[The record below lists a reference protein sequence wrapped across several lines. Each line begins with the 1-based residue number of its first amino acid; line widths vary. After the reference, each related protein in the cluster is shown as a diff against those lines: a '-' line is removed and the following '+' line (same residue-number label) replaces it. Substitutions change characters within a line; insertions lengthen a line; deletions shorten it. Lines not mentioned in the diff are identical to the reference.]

1 MKKLLKNKENIV
13 ILIVSL
19 VAFITGCFAI
29 GWLKALCIIGI
40 ADVILFLPNF
50 LQTRKKKRTPSKA
63 KPLVN
68 SKPKKKVSKTDQK
81 RKRRK
86 IIKIILIICF
96 SIGILI
102 IAACVAF
109 AAYIVKN
116 APEFNPDNLYRQE
129 SSILYM
135 ADGTIIAK
143 LGAEKR
149 ENITYDELPEIL
161 VDAIVA
167 TEDSRFFQHNGF
179 DLPRFLV
186 ASVKQVLTHS
196 GGGAST
202 LTMQV
207 VKNNF
212 TSTNQTITRKF
223 TDIYMAI
230 FQVEE
235 RYSKKEIIEF
245 YVNSNYLGS
254 GAYGVEQACQTY
266 FGKSAKD
273 INVAEAA
280 LIAGLFQ
287 APDYYD
293 PWRNPEGAEE
303 RRQTVLYLMERHG
316 YITHE
321 EREIASAL
329 TVDKLLYTKPEI
341 ENDDY
346 QAFIDV
352 VVSEVMKDTESEEY
366 PKGKSPYVYPMEI
379 WTTLDAEKQTYL
391 NQITNGEAFQWEND
405 VVEAGIAVVDVN
417 TGALLAVGG
426 DRHRT
431 GELQWVNATMEVRQI
446 GSTSKPL
453 FDYGPGIEYEN
464 WSTGKL
470 FMDEQ
475 YTYSNG
481 TNINNWDRRYNGL
494 LTLRE
499 ALAQSRNIPA
509 LKAFQLN
516 QNSNIKNFTTSLH
529 LNPDID
535 ASGLIHEA
543 HSIGGYNGETPLT
556 MAAAYAAI
564 GNGGYYITPHSY
576 TKIVYRDT
584 NEVTEKQIT
593 KTRVISEETAYILT
607 DLLKSSAQYG
617 LGGQAYI
624 NGAVYGA
631 KTGTSNYPQEVFNTC
646 TGYPADAI
654 NDLWVN
660 GVSPDYAISVWYGY
674 SPRTCDYTSTSYSI
688 GHRRLFQA
696 VGKGIFK
703 VGSNWTK
710 PAGVIE
716 VEIEKETEPIKLA
729 SQYTPAEMRATELFK
744 SGTEPTEVSDR
755 YDTLENVTN
764 LKSTIN
770 KKTLTLTWDA
780 VLPNAINDESIN
792 AWARSIAMSENGINE
807 LINNR
812 KNANSTQLGTVVYEV
827 YSKDDKGELT
837 LIKTTDKTT
846 IDIPVSS
853 KSPTTYVVKT
863 AYTIFKANRSSGA
876 ETKISLNEIETVITA
891 ELSGQKETTLTVG
904 DTYKEPSPAV
914 IVLEDL
920 TNVTDKATVKK
931 VIKDSTGKEVTAI
944 KTDKAET
951 YTITYSI
958 SYKKFTDTLTRKI
971 IIKEKT
977 EEKPST
983 PSNPSQ
989 GTEKPVVKPN
999 EKDS

>member
-68 SKPKKKVSKTDQK
+68 NKSKKKVSKTDKK

-109 AAYIVKN
+109 AAYIVKK
-116 APEFNPDNLYRQE
+116 APEFNPDNLYHQE

-135 ADGTIIAK
+135 ADGTIFAK

-149 ENITYDELPEIL
+149 ENITYDDLPEVL

-207 VKNNF
+207 VKNDF
-212 TSTNQTITRKF
+212 TTKKQTITRKF

-273 INVAEAA
+273 INIAEAA

-293 PWRNPEGAEE
+293 PWRNPERAEE

-329 TVDKLLYTKPEI
+329 TVDKLLYSKPTAES
-341 ENDDY
+341 DDY
-346 QAFIDV
+346 QAFIDAV
-352 VVSEVMKDTESEEY
+352 VYEIIDDT
-366 PKGKSPYVYPMEI
+366 GKSPYKYPMEV
-379 WTTLDAEKQTYL
+379 WTTLDSEKQLYL
-391 NQITNGEAFQWEND
+391 NKITNGEIFNWEND
-405 VVEAGIAVVDVN
+405 AVEAGIAVVDVN

-426 DRHRT
+426 DRHRD
-431 GELQWVNATMEVRQI
+431 GELQWVNATREKRQI

-470 FMDEQ
+470 FMDEP

-481 TNINNWDRRYNGL
+481 TNINNWDRKYNGL

-499 ALAQSRNIPA
+499 ALSQSRNIPA

-516 QNSNIKNFTTSLH
+516 KNSNIQTFVKGLH
-529 LNPDID
+529 LNPDPAD
-535 ASGLIHEA
+535 ANGMIHES
-543 HSIGGYNGETPLT
+543 HSIGGYRGETPLT

-576 TKIVYRDT
+576 TKIVDRDT
-584 NEVTEKQIT
+584 KEVTEKKIT
-593 KTRVISEETAYILT
+593 KTRVISEETAYIMA
-607 DLLKSSAQYG
+607 DLLQSAAKGG
-617 LGGQAYI
+617 LYGQANI
-624 NGAVYGA
+624 NNAVYGA
-631 KTGTSNYPQEVFNTC
+631 KTGTSNYPQEVFNEC
-646 TGYPADAI
+646 PGYPEDAI

-674 SPRTCDYTSTSYSI
+674 RTRTCDHTSTAYSA

-696 VGKGIFK
+696 VGRGIFK
-703 VGSNWTK
+703 TGSNWTK
-710 PAGVIE
+710 PEGVIE
-716 VEIEKETEPIKLA
+716 VEIEKETEPVKLA

-755 YDTLENVTN
+755 YDTLENVKN
-764 LKSTIN
+764 LKSIIN

-780 VLPNAINDESIN
+780 VSPNAINDEAIN
-792 AWARSIAMSENGINE
+792 AWARSIAMSEDGINQ

-812 KNANSTQLGTVVYEV
+812 KNANSAQLGTVVYEV
-827 YSKDDKGELT
+827 YSKNDKGELT
-837 LIKTTDKTT
+837 LIKSTDKTT

-876 ETKISLNEIETVITA
+876 ETKISLDDVETVITA

-931 VIKDSTGKEVTAI
+931 VIKDSAGKEVTAI

-958 SYKKFTDTLTRKI
+958 RYKKFTDTLTRKI
-971 IIKEKT
+971 VIKEKAV
-977 EEKPST
+977 EKPST

>member
-1 MKKLLKNKENIV
+1 MKKVLKNKENIV

-40 ADVILFLPNF
+40 ADIILFLPNF

-63 KPLVN
+63 KPLIN
-68 SKPKKKVSKTDQK
+68 NNKSKKKESKTDKK

-102 IAACVAF
+102 IGACVAF
-109 AAYIVKN
+109 AMYIVKN
-116 APEFNPDNLYRQE
+116 APEFNPNNLYHQE
-129 SSILYM
+129 SSILYK
-135 ADGTIIAK
+135 ADGTIFAK

-186 ASVKQVLTHS
+186 ASVKQVLTHR

-207 VKNNF
+207 VKNSF
-212 TSTNQTITRKF
+212 TSKKQTITRKF

-235 RYSKKEIIEF
+235 SYSKKEIIEF

-329 TVDKLLYTKPEI
+329 TVDKLLYTKPTT

-352 VVSEVMKDTESEEY
+352 VINEVKKDT
-366 PKGKSPYVYPMEI
+366 GKNPVVYPMEI
-379 WTTLDAEKQTYL
+379 WTTLDSEKQIYL
-391 NQITNGEAFQWEND
+391 NKITNGETFHWEND
-405 VVEAGIAVVDVN
+405 AVEAGIAVVDVN

-431 GELQWVNATMEVRQI
+431 GERQWVNATDEPRQI

-470 FMDEQ
+470 FMDEP

-516 QNSNIKNFTTSLH
+516 QNSNIKNFTTNLH
-529 LNPDID
+529 LNPEYD

-556 MAAAYAAI
+556 MAAAYAAF

-576 TKIVYRDT
+576 TKIVDRNT
-584 NEVTEKQIT
+584 GEVTEKQVT
-593 KTRVISEETAYILT
+593 KTRVLSEETAYMMT

-617 LGGQAYI
+617 LGNQSYI
-624 NGAVYGA
+624 NGAIYGA
-631 KTGTSNYPQEVFNTC
+631 KTGTSNYPQEVFNAC
-646 TGYPADAI
+646 PGYPADAI

-674 SPRTCDYTSTSYSI
+674 RKRTCDYTSTAYSI
-688 GHRRLFQA
+688 GHRQLFQA
-696 VGKGIFK
+696 VGKGVFK
-703 VGSNWTK
+703 TGSNWSK

-729 SQYTPAEMRATELFK
+729 SPYTPAEMRTTELFK

-755 YDTLENVTN
+755 YDTLENVKN

-770 KKTLTLTWDA
+770 KKTLTLSWDA
-780 VLPNAINDESIN
+780 VLPNAINDEVIN
-792 AWARSIAMSENGINE
+792 AWARSIAISENGINE

-812 KNANSTQLGTVVYEV
+812 KNANSAQLGTVVYEV
-827 YSKDDKGELT
+827 YSKNEKGEIT
-837 LIKTTDKTT
+837 LIKTVDKTT
-846 IDIPVSS
+846 IDIPISS

-863 AYTIFKANRSSGA
+863 AYSIFKANRSSGA
-876 ETKISLNEIETVITA
+876 ETKISLDEVETVITA
-891 ELSGQKETTLTVG
+891 ELSGQKEITLNVG
-904 DTYKEPSPAV
+904 DTFKEPSPSV

-920 TNVTDKATVKK
+920 TNVTDKATIKK

-944 KTDKAET
+944 KTDKAAT
-951 YTITYSI
+951 YTITYNI

-971 IIKEKT
+971 VIKEKPT
-977 EEKPST
+977 T

-989 GTEKPVVKPN
+989 GTEKPVVKPD